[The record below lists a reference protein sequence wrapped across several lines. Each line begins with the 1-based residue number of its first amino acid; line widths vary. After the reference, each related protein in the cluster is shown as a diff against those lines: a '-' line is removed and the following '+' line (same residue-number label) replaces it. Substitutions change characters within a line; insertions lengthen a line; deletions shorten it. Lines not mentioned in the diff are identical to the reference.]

1 MKNIFKKTRV
11 TGTVAHLLSRWLRS
25 KKHLDLEI
33 KLLLKRQ
40 ENCTKTISLTL
51 FVVTKFFVTL
61 VNFFR
66 GDINYQDT

>member
-1 MKNIFKKTRV
+1 MT
-11 TGTVAHLLSRWLRS
+11 LRWLIYCPCGS
-25 KKHLDLEI
+25 EVKKHLDLEI

-66 GDINYQDT
+66 GDIHYQDT

>member
-1 MKNIFKKTRV
+1 M
-11 TGTVAHLLSRWLRS
+11 TGTVAHLLSQWLEV
-25 KKHLDLEI
+25 KKHLDLGI

-66 GDINYQDT
+66 GEIHYQDT

>member
-1 MKNIFKKTRV
+1 MLDITKYNSSISLYGGSEV
-11 TGTVAHLLSRWLRS
+11 

-51 FVVTKFFVTL
+51 FVVTKFFCNTC
-61 VNFFR
+61 
-66 GDINYQDT
+66 